1 MGWFNKV
8 DDDGNFAPDAIHVA
22 GLPEYKYKD
31 LVHMIVDETNK
42 QITFT
47 GNNRFNRGYR
57 PDVILSFDKLIGAEF
72 VTETQLKDAS
82 VIGGAVI
89 GNVLFGGTGAIVGA
103 LNAQGKKKSKNVR
116 YFAISYRSGNEKKTI
131 LFKDGFGYAKKLK
144 NILNEAGRPE
154 EPDSKIQGSIEL

>member
-22 GLPEYKYKD
+22 GLPKYGHKS
-31 LVHMIVDETNK
+31 LVHVIVDEKNK
-42 QITFT
+42 RIIFKDYELFKKEK
-47 GNNRFNRGYR
+47 N

-72 VTETQLKDAS
+72 VTERQLKDAS

-103 LNAQGKKKSKNVR
+103 LNAQGKKKSKSVR

-131 LFKDGFGYAKKLK
+131 LFEDGFAYAKKLK
-144 NILNEAGRPE
+144 NILNEIGHPE
-154 EPDSKIQGSIEL
+154 EPEPRQQGPIEL